1 MTHPII
7 KTDNYILITSDE
19 EIKAGDWYLD
29 TTIDVVFKNDKMF
42 LNGVGYKKVIAH
54 LPLNNSSILEGVPL
68 LPPFEEIKY
77 DFAEMFYNLLKA
89 TYTDFD
95 EWVEAKEYKKAKEKY
110 KFTEDDVIKIVE
122 KSRETGLTA
131 EFLMLSLSQPKLP
144 VGFKC
149 EMERIEVNYSN
160 GFLIN
165 TMSHPK
171 IINGVMQGEW
181 IENN

>member
-19 EIKAGDWYLD
+19 EIKAGD
-29 TTIDVVFKNDKMF
+29 TTINLKSIHNHKELCTIDNDIELERYTKKQG
-42 LNGVGYKKVIAH
+42 NDCKKVIAH
-54 LPLNNSSILEGVPL
+54 LPLNNSPILEGVPL
-68 LPPFEEIKY
+68 LPALPNEEI
-77 DFAEMFYNLLKA
+77 DLA
-89 TYTDFD
+89 TQEYPFLFI
-95 EWVEAKEYKKAKEKY
+95 EGYKKAKEKY

-131 EFLMLSLSQPKLP
+131 EYLMLSLSQPKLP

-149 EMERIEVNYSN
+149 RIEYLTSSP
-160 GFLIN
+160 I
-165 TMSHPK
+165 

-181 IENN
+181 IFE

>member
-68 LPPFEEIKY
+68 LPALPNEEI
-77 DFAEMFYNLLKA
+77 DLA
-89 TYTDFD
+89 TQEYPFLFI
-95 EWVEAKEYKKAKEKY
+95 EGYKKAKEKY

-131 EFLMLSLSQPKLP
+131 EYLMLSLKQPK
-144 VGFKC
+144 KD
-149 EMERIEVNYSN
+149 
-160 GFLIN
+160 
-165 TMSHPK
+165 
-171 IINGVMQGEW
+171 
-181 IENN
+181 